1 MDDILLYHTK
11 TLQQIYL
18 SYRTLPVVLGFPVFT
33 LYLIPAH
40 LQFLTDLFLN
50 RIPSFSSH
58 LISSSS
64 PSPNLHIPNLV
75 CPFQS
80 LPILLSPPHPI
91 PRLLLSCYQPG
102 GLFPR
107 KWWWNYP
114 GLDCKSFCRRLV
126 TTGSRCLMLSG
137 VSLAG
142 PWTEGSSHPADLIAG
157 TEWWGTRFSGKVIE

>member
-80 LPILLSPPHPI
+80 LPILLSPPPPHPSSS
-91 PRLLLSCYQPG
+91 PQLLSARRSFSKKVMVKLPWS
-102 GLFPR
+102 GLQE
-107 KWWWNYP
+107 
-114 GLDCKSFCRRLV
+114 L
-126 TTGSRCLMLSG
+126 LS
-137 VSLAG
+137 
-142 PWTEGSSHPADLIAG
+142 
-157 TEWWGTRFSGKVIE
+157 